1 MIIRHDIAPSLYL
14 VDPSNFPAV
23 LAVDSFQEEIQ
34 IAYDE
39 IDELLNPSLLPA
51 IQPEPE
57 FRTRY
62 DGMGMLIAPRWILSA
77 AHVATELSL
86 ENDIEVAGNAHAV
99 EAIFLHPQF
108 RNYGE
113 NREMAENDIALIQL
127 KQPVEKVEPL
137 PLYAQKDELGK
148 TVTFVGRGD
157 FGNGLVGPN
166 SVDGKL
172 RIATNRIEETDDQWL
187 IFKFDTPPDC
197 TELEGISGPGDSG
210 GPALIAT
217 DEGWA
222 IAGIS
227 SGQNDHGQTLGEGR
241 YGVWEYYTRVSF
253 QIDWIKAVMT
263 SRETSRES
271 RETSLRST

>member
-1 MIIRHDIAPSLYL
+1 MIIRHDIDPARYL
-14 VDPSNFPAV
+14 ITPAQFPAV
-23 LAVDSFQEEIQ
+23 FAVDSFREEIQ

-39 IDELLNPSLLPA
+39 IDELLKPSLFQMA
-51 IQPEPE
+51 QPEPK

-62 DGMGMLIAPRWILSA
+62 DGMGMLIAPRWVLSA

-86 ENDIEVAGNAHAV
+86 DKPIEIVGQSYGV
-99 EAIFLHPQF
+99 ESIFLHPQF

-113 NREMAENDIALIQL
+113 NQEMAENDIALIQL
-127 KQPVEKVEPL
+127 KQPVENVDPL
-137 PLYAQKDELGK
+137 PLYTQKDELGK

-172 RIATNRIEETDDQWL
+172 RIATNRIEQTDDQWL
-187 IFKFDTPPDC
+187 IFKFDAPPDC
-197 TELEGISGPGDSG
+197 TDLEGISGPGDSG
-210 GPALIAT
+210 GPALITT

-227 SGQNDHGQTLGEGR
+227 SGNDDPENNLGEGR
-241 YGVWEYYTRVSF
+241 YGTWEYYTRVSF
-253 QIDWIKAVMT
+253 QLDWVEAIITNAEK
-263 SRETSRES
+263 E
-271 RETSLRST
+271 